1 MPFGG
6 CRICRPNVFAELL
19 LRLRGV
25 KGVFLMAKLMLEAAG
40 LRMSCGERQLLKADQ
55 LRIYST
61 DRIGLIGENGAG
73 KTTLLRILAGERQP
87 DEGYVRRFVPAAVI
101 HQEGSGNP
109 GKDRELRA
117 RFRAREN
124 RENLSGGEMTR
135 NRIAGALSGHP
146 ELLMADEPTTDLDP
160 EGLKILRK
168 ALTDFQGAILLVS
181 HDRAL
186 LRTLCTRIWYLRD
199 GTILDFPGGYDDFIA
214 ERDRRMER
222 ETFEYEQ
229 YRAERKRLKE
239 SAQRMAERA
248 SQVRKAPGRMG
259 NSEAR
264 LHKREWTD
272 SVLQLSH
279 AKRTIQNRMEHLE
292 VKEKPKALPEIRM
305 KLGVL
310 HPVGAKTVLECTCSR
325 MQAGPAELLLDTGF
339 VLPAGSRTALIGPN
353 GCGKTTLLGGILD
366 QNRPGILFQ
375 GKARW
380 NPAARIGWFDQH
392 HEQTM
397 DAEKTILENIMEASV
412 YPEHFARTVMACL
425 GLQGEAVFKPLK
437 LLSGG
442 EKAKTALGRLLLMDC
457 NTLVLDEPTNHL
469 DLFTMEELEK
479 LLASYGGTI
488 LFVSH
493 DEEFIRKTA
502 TRIVRFHER
511 KLVTEEGGWE
521 DTERPARTEGPDA
534 DRGLEISR
542 LEMRMAALSARMARP
557 AKGDRP
563 EQLREE
569 YSELARQ
576 VQALKKAKG

>member
-1 MPFGG
+1 M
-6 CRICRPNVFAELL
+6 
-19 LRLRGV
+19 
-25 KGVFLMAKLMLEAAG
+25 KGVFLMAKIMLEATG
-40 LRMSCGERQLLKADQ
+40 LHMFYGERQLLKIEQ
-55 LRIYST
+55 LQIYDM

-73 KTTLLRILAGERQP
+73 KTTLLQILAGEKKP
-87 DEGYVRRFVPAAVI
+87 ETGTVRRFVPVAVI
-101 HQEGSGNP
+101 HQEGKAGP
-109 GKDRELRA
+109 GEDREFRA
-117 RFRAREN
+117 RFRAQESRES
-124 RENLSGGEMTR
+124 LSGGEMTR
-135 NRIAGALSGHP
+135 NRITEALSSHP
-146 ELLMADEPTTDLDP
+146 ELLMADEPTTDLDQ
-160 EGLKILRK
+160 EGLGLLRK
-168 ALTDFQGAILLVS
+168 TLAGFQGAILLIS
-181 HDRAL
+181 HDRML
-186 LRTLCTRIWYLRD
+186 LRKLCNRIWYLRD
-199 GTILDFPGGYDDFIA
+199 GTILDFPGGYDDFIV

-229 YRAERKRLKE
+229 YKAERKRLKE

-248 SQVRKAPGRMG
+248 SQVKKAPGRMG

-279 AKRTIQNRMEHLE
+279 AKRTIQNRLEHLE

-305 KLGVL
+305 KLGITR
-310 HPVGAKTVLECTCSR
+310 PVKAKTALECACGRLQVGES
-325 MQAGPAELLLDTGF
+325 ELLRDTGF
-339 VLPAGSRTALIGPN
+339 VLPTGSRTALIGPN
-353 GCGKTTLLGGILD
+353 GCGKTTLLHAILD
-366 QNRPGILFQ
+366 QTGAEVHFQ

-380 NPAARIGWFDQH
+380 NPAVQIGWFDQH

-397 DAEKTILENIMEASV
+397 DRQKSVLENIMETSV

-425 GLQGEAVFKPLK
+425 GLRGEAVFKPLN

-457 NTLVLDEPTNHL
+457 NTLLLDEPTNHL

-502 TRIVRFHER
+502 TRILRFDEG
-511 KLVTEEGGWE
+511 KLVTTEGGWGE
-521 DTERPARTEGPDA
+521 MKNPVQTDGTAE

-542 LEMRMAALSARMARP
+542 LEMRMAVLSARMARP

-563 EQLREE
+563 EQLQQE
-569 YSELARQ
+569 YLELVRQ
-576 VQALKKAKG
+576 IHELKAKHFSR

>member
-1 MPFGG
+1 
-6 CRICRPNVFAELL
+6 
-19 LRLRGV
+19 
-25 KGVFLMAKLMLEAAG
+25 MAKIMLEATG
-40 LRMSCGERQLLKADQ
+40 LHMFYGERQLLKIEQ
-55 LRIYST
+55 LQIYDM

-73 KTTLLRILAGERQP
+73 KTTLLQILAGEKKP
-87 DEGYVRRFVPAAVI
+87 ETGTVRRFVPVAVI
-101 HQEGSGNP
+101 HQEGKAGP
-109 GKDRELRA
+109 GEDREFRA
-117 RFRAREN
+117 RFRAQESRES
-124 RENLSGGEMTR
+124 LSGGEMTR
-135 NRIAGALSGHP
+135 NRITEALSSHP
-146 ELLMADEPTTDLDP
+146 ELLMADEPTTDLDQ
-160 EGLKILRK
+160 EGLGLLRK
-168 ALTDFQGAILLVS
+168 TLAGFQGAILLIS
-181 HDRAL
+181 HDRML
-186 LRTLCTRIWYLRD
+186 LRKLCNRIWYLRD
-199 GTILDFPGGYDDFIA
+199 GTILDFPGGYDDFIV

-229 YRAERKRLKE
+229 YKAERKRLKE

-248 SQVRKAPGRMG
+248 SQVKKAPGRMG

-279 AKRTIQNRMEHLE
+279 AKRTIQNRLEHLE

-305 KLGVL
+305 KLGITR
-310 HPVGAKTVLECTCSR
+310 PVKAKTALECACGRLQVGES
-325 MQAGPAELLLDTGF
+325 ELLRDTGF
-339 VLPAGSRTALIGPN
+339 VLPTGSRTALIGPN
-353 GCGKTTLLGGILD
+353 GCGKTTLLHAILD
-366 QNRPGILFQ
+366 QTGAEVHFQ

-380 NPAARIGWFDQH
+380 NPAVQIGWFDQH

-397 DAEKTILENIMEASV
+397 DRQKSVLENIMETSV

-425 GLQGEAVFKPLK
+425 GMRGEAVFKPLN

-457 NTLVLDEPTNHL
+457 NTLLLDEPTNHL

-502 TRIVRFHER
+502 TRILRFDEG
-511 KLVTEEGGWE
+511 KLVTTEGGWGE
-521 DTERPARTEGPDA
+521 MKNPVQTDGTAE

-542 LEMRMAALSARMARP
+542 LEMRMAVLSARMARP

-563 EQLREE
+563 EQLQQE
-569 YSELARQ
+569 YLELVRQIHELKVSENHSSR
-576 VQALKKAKG
+576 

>member
-1 MPFGG
+1 
-6 CRICRPNVFAELL
+6 
-19 LRLRGV
+19 
-25 KGVFLMAKLMLEAAG
+25 MAKIILEAAG
-40 LRMSCGERQLLKADQ
+40 LQLSYGERQLLKIDQ
-55 LRIYST
+55 LRIYDT
-61 DRIGLIGENGAG
+61 DRIGLVGENGAG

-87 DEGYVRRFVPAAVI
+87 EAGTIRRFVPAAVI
-101 HQEGSGNP
+101 HQDGAGNP
-109 GKDRELRA
+109 GDDQELRA
-117 RFRAREN
+117 RFRAQESRES
-124 RENLSGGEMTR
+124 LSGGEMTR
-135 NRIAGALSGHP
+135 NRITEALSSHP
-146 ELLMADEPTTDLDP
+146 ELLMADEPTTDLDQ
-160 EGLKILRK
+160 EGLGLLRK
-168 ALTDFQGAILLVS
+168 ALTGFQGAILLIS

-186 LRTLCTRIWYLRD
+186 LRKQCNRIWYLRD

-229 YRAERKRLKE
+229 YKAERKRLKE

-248 SQVRKAPGRMG
+248 SQVKKAPGRMG

-305 KLGVL
+305 KLGVT
-310 HPVGAKTVLECTCSR
+310 HPVEAKTVLECTCGR
-325 MQAGPAELLLDTGF
+325 TRAGTSELLHDTGF
-339 VLPAGSRTALIGPN
+339 VLPTGSRTALIGPN
-353 GCGKTTLLGGILD
+353 GCGKTTLLRELMGQSNSGIV
-366 QNRPGILFQ
+366 FQ
-375 GKARW
+375 GKTRW

-397 DAEKTILENIMEASV
+397 DRKKSVLENIMETAV

-425 GLQGEAVFKPLK
+425 GLRGEAVFKPLY

-457 NTLVLDEPTNHL
+457 NTLLLDEPTNHL

-479 LLASYGGTI
+479 LLSSYGGTI

-502 TRIVRFHER
+502 TRIIRFEDG
-511 KLVTEEGGWE
+511 KLVTTEGGWDE
-521 DTERPARTEGPDA
+521 MKRPVETEPAAA
-534 DRGLEISR
+534 DKSLEISR
-542 LEMRMAALSARMARP
+542 LEMRMAVLSARMTRP
-557 AKGDRP
+557 AKGDHP
-563 EQLREE
+563 EQLQQE
-569 YSELARQ
+569 YLELARQ
-576 VQALKKAKG
+576 IHEIKRKN

>member
-1 MPFGG
+1 
-6 CRICRPNVFAELL
+6 
-19 LRLRGV
+19 
-25 KGVFLMAKLMLEAAG
+25 MAKIILEAAG
-40 LRMSCGERQLLKADQ
+40 LQLSYGERQLLKIDQ
-55 LRIYST
+55 LRIYDT

-87 DEGYVRRFVPAAVI
+87 EAGTVRRFVPAAVI
-101 HQEGSGNP
+101 HQEGKSGP
-109 GKDRELRA
+109 GEDRELRA
-117 RFRAREN
+117 RFRAQESRES
-124 RENLSGGEMTR
+124 LSGGEMTR
-135 NRIAGALSGHP
+135 NRITEALSGHP
-146 ELLMADEPTTDLDP
+146 ELLMADEPTTDLDQ
-160 EGLKILRK
+160 EGLSLLSK
-168 ALTDFQGAILLVS
+168 ALGGFQGAILLIS
-181 HDRAL
+181 HDRML
-186 LRTLCTRIWYLRD
+186 LRRICNRIWYLRD

-229 YRAERKRLKE
+229 YKAERKRLKE
-239 SAQRMAERA
+239 SAQKMAERA
-248 SQVRKAPGRMG
+248 SQVKKAPGRMG

-305 KLGVL
+305 KLGVT
-310 HPVGAKTVLECTCSR
+310 HPVEAKTVLECACGR
-325 MQAGPAELLLDTGF
+325 MQAGTSQLLCDTGF
-339 VLPAGSRTALIGPN
+339 VLPTGSRTALTGPN
-353 GCGKTTLLGGILD
+353 GCGKTTLLRELLGKNMSGIS
-366 QNRPGILFQ
+366 FQ
-375 GKARW
+375 GRARW
-380 NPAARIGWFDQH
+380 NPAARVGWFDQH

-397 DAEKTILENIMEASV
+397 DRQKSVLENIMETSV

-425 GLQGEAVFKPLK
+425 GLRGEAVFKPLN

-479 LLASYGGTI
+479 LLATYGGTI

-502 TRIVRFHER
+502 TRMIRFEDG
-511 KLVTEEGGWE
+511 KLITEEGGWNE
-521 DTERPARTEGPDA
+521 KKKPAREEGNAA
-534 DRGLEISR
+534 DTGLEISR
-542 LEMRMAALSARMARP
+542 LEMRMAMLSARMARP

-563 EQLREE
+563 EQLQQE
-569 YSELARQ
+569 YLELARKIQ
-576 VQALKKAKG
+576 ELKAERQAGHAVTPKPR

>member
-1 MPFGG
+1 
-6 CRICRPNVFAELL
+6 
-19 LRLRGV
+19 
-25 KGVFLMAKLMLEAAG
+25 MAKIVLEAAG
-40 LRMSCGERQLLKADQ
+40 LRLSYGERQLLRIDQ
-55 LRIYST
+55 LRIYDT

-73 KTTLLRILAGERQP
+73 KTTLLRILAGEKQP
-87 DEGYVRRFVPAAVI
+87 DAGTVRRFVPAAVI
-101 HQEGSGNP
+101 HQEGKCRP
-109 GKDRELRA
+109 GEDPELRA
-117 RFRAREN
+117 RFRAQESRES
-124 RENLSGGEMTR
+124 LSGGEMTR
-135 NRIAGALSGHP
+135 NRISEALSGHP
-146 ELLMADEPTTDLDP
+146 ELLMADEPTTDLDQ
-160 EGLKILRK
+160 EGLGLLRR
-168 ALTDFQGAILLVS
+168 ALMGFQGAILLIS

-186 LRTLCTRIWYLRD
+186 LRKLCSRIWYLRD
-199 GTILDFPGGYDDFIA
+199 GTILDFPGGYEDFIV

-229 YRAERKRLKE
+229 YKAERKRLKE

-248 SQVRKAPGRMG
+248 SQVKKAPSRMG

-264 LHKREWTD
+264 LHTREWTD

-305 KLGVL
+305 KLGVE
-310 HPVGAKTVLECTCSR
+310 HPVEAKTVLECACGR
-325 MQAGPAELLLDTGF
+325 LQAGASELLRDTGF
-339 VLPAGSRTALIGPN
+339 VLPTGSRTALIGPN
-353 GCGKTTLLGGILD
+353 GCGKTTLLRELLGRNGSEIA
-366 QNRPGILFQ
+366 FQ

-397 DAEKTILENIMEASV
+397 DREKSVLENIMEASV

-425 GLQGEAVFKPLK
+425 GLKGEAVFKPLR

-457 NTLVLDEPTNHL
+457 NTLLLDEPTNHL

-479 LLASYGGTI
+479 LLASYGGTL

-502 TRIVRFHER
+502 TRIIRFEDG
-511 KLVTEEGGWE
+511 KLVTTEGGWE
-521 DTERPARTEGPDA
+521 EMKKPVQTGGAAA
-534 DRGLEISR
+534 DRSLEISR
-542 LEMRMAALSARMARP
+542 LEMRMAVLSAKMARP
-557 AKGDRP
+557 AKGDHP
-563 EQLREE
+563 EQLRQE
-569 YSELARQ
+569 YLELAR
-576 VQALKKAKG
+576 KIREMKSEK